1 MQCRLCLGDRPLC
14 KSHII
19 SEFLFSIL
27 YDKDHRYIEVTDVKK
42 GKVRKGQSGYKERLL
57 CSDCEKL
64 FNSYERHSRRLFRD
78 VLPSPVLGTARMR
91 EFHNLDYRLLKLFF
105 LSVLWRASISSLP
118 IFKNVSL
125 GPHEERLRTMI
136 YSGDAGSEADYPT
149 LFFILHLDGQHLRDF
164 MVEPTHMRVEGR
176 KCYRLV
182 LSGLVVL
189 IFVSSQQLPDP
200 FPRVVLSPSRP
211 VRGYDAEFG
220 QFAFLRAVWKNA
232 GEATKHKEI

>member
-1 MQCRLCLGDRPLC
+1 MSCRLCLVDRPLC

-27 YDKDHRYIEVTDVKK
+27 YDKNKE

-64 FNSYERHSRRLFRD
+64 LNNYERHSRRLFRD
-78 VLPSPVLGTARMR
+78 VLPPPVLRAARMR

-105 LSVLWRASISSLP
+105 LSVLWRASLSSLP
-118 IFKNVSL
+118 IFKHISL
-125 GPHEERLRTMI
+125 GPHEKRLRNMVL
-136 YSGDAGSEADYPT
+136 SGEAGSEADYPT

-164 MVEPTHMRVEGR
+164 TVEPTFMRVEGR

-182 LSGLVVL
+182 LSGFVVL
-189 IFVSSQQLPDP
+189 IFVSSQRVPDP
-200 FPRVVLSPSRP
+200 FPRVVLSPSGP

-220 QFAFLRAVWKNA
+220 QFAFLRNVWEKA
-232 GEATKHKEI
+232 AEATKQKEI